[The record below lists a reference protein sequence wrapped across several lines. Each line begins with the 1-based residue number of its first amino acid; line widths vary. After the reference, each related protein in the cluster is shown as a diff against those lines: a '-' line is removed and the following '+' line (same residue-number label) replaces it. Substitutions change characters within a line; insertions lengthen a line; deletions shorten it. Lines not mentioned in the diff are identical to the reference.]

1 MAKNKRRRAAMTPGT
16 GGTGQS
22 PDGPSA
28 APGKPSASAK
38 PPAEEFLRGRRA
50 MRLAFL
56 AALTIASLVP
66 FLGKSFHIDDPLFLW
81 AAKQV
86 QVNPGNPYG
95 FAVNWYGITLPMSE
109 VTKNPPLT
117 SYYIAAVAAVVG
129 WSERSLH
136 LAFLLPAIAAIIG
149 TYLLAERMCRRPLLA
164 SLCTLFTPAFIVS
177 SSNVMSDTLTV
188 ALWMAAIYLWVT
200 GLERRSWILLTL
212 SGLSIALCSFAKYFG
227 MSLIPLLFLYS
238 WLRERRIVW
247 ATAYLLV
254 PVVLLGAYQWGTHEL
269 YGRGL
274 LMDAASY
281 ATGARTGWSKW
292 SFEKLLIGLGFT
304 GGCLGA
310 VWYFALRSWRPAALL
325 GGAAAAVTVTVAVAS
340 AHMIGSHG
348 LGEGEQ
354 NLWVTAGL
362 LGVFVTGGLSVL
374 APAVLALK
382 RLRDPDEVLL
392 ALWILGTFAFAAMVN
407 WSTNARSIL
416 PLVPAAA
423 IMTMRSLEH
432 RRKAGWSARETI
444 AGVCVAAVVA
454 LGVGWADLEYA
465 DSARQAAKVIHAKYQ
480 GHPRA
485 LWFEGHW
492 GFQYYMEAL
501 GAKPIDSNTTRLY
514 PGDIIAI
521 PESNTNVSPAPGDR
535 TRLVETIE
543 VPGSRWIATM
553 RLGAGLYSDAFG
565 PLPFTAGKVP
575 AERYGIYEGTQL
587 Q

>member
-1 MAKNKRRRAAMTPGT
+1 V
-16 GGTGQS
+16 S
-22 PDGPSA
+22 
-28 APGKPSASAK
+28 
-38 PPAEEFLRGRRA
+38 GRRGL
-50 MRLAFL
+50 RLLLL

-81 AAKQV
+81 AAKQI

-129 WSERSLH
+129 WSERGLH

-177 SSNVMSDTLTV
+177 SSNVMSDTFTL
-188 ALWMAAIYLWVT
+188 ALWIFAIYFWVT

-212 SGLSIALCSFAKYFG
+212 SGLSIALCSLAKYFG
-227 MSLIPLLFLYS
+227 MSLIPLLFLYT
-238 WLRERRIVW
+238 WLRERRFVS

-254 PVVLLGAYQWGTHEL
+254 PVLLLAAYQWATHEL

-310 VWYFALRSWRPAALL
+310 VWFFALRSWRPVALFA
-325 GGAAAAVTVTVAVAS
+325 GAAVAITVTVAVAS
-340 AHMIGSHG
+340 ARMIGSHG
-348 LGEGEQ
+348 LGDGEQ

-382 RLRDPDEVLL
+382 RRNDPDEVVLS
-392 ALWILGTFAFAAMVN
+392 LWILGTFTFAAMVN

-423 IMTMRSLEH
+423 IMMMRSLEH
-432 RRKAGWSARETI
+432 RGKAGLSARQTI
-444 AGVCVAAVVA
+444 AGVGVAAVVA

-480 GHPRA
+480 GHPRG

-501 GAKPIDSNTTRLY
+501 GAKPIDSKATRLY
-514 PGDIIAI
+514 PGDLIVI
-521 PESNTNVSPAPGDR
+521 PEDNTNVSPAPEDR

-543 VPGSRWIATM
+543 VPGSHWIATM

-565 PLPFTAGKVP
+565 LLPFTVGKIP
-575 AERYGIYEGTQL
+575 AERYGIYEGTLL